1 MKVVI
6 LAGGLGSRLSEETV
20 SRPKPMV
27 EISNKPIIWHIMN
40 IYSYYGFNE
49 FIICC
54 GYKGHIIKEYFLNYS
69 LYNSNVEIDLETN
82 KLMMLKN
89 QTEKWKIKLIDTGK
103 KSNTGGRIKRIEEY
117 LTKSEPF
124 FLTYGD
130 GLANINL
137 NELLQNHIDSKKKAT
152 VTAVRPLGRFG
163 SMTIDDQMNVTSF
176 KEKQDFQNSRINGGF
191 FVLNFDVLN
200 YIKDDYTIFEKEPLE
215 NLSKDNQLN
224 AYIHNGFWHP
234 MDTLRDK
241 IFLENL
247 YNSNKAKW
255 KLWKD

>member
-1 MKVVI
+1 
-6 LAGGLGSRLSEETV
+6 
-20 SRPKPMV
+20 
-27 EISNKPIIWHIMN
+27 
-40 IYSYYGFNE
+40 
-49 FIICC
+49 
-54 GYKGHIIKEYFLNYS
+54 
-69 LYNSNVEIDLETN
+69 
-82 KLMMLKN
+82 
-89 QTEKWKIKLIDTGK
+89 
-103 KSNTGGRIKRIEEY
+103 
-117 LTKSEPF
+117 
-124 FLTYGD
+124 
-130 GLANINL
+130 
-137 NELLQNHIDSKKKAT
+137 
-152 VTAVRPLGRFG
+152 
-163 SMTIDDQMNVTSF
+163 MNVTSF

-215 NLSKDNQLN
+215 KLSKDNQLN

>member
-20 SRPKPMV
+20 SKPKPMV

-82 KLMMLKN
+82 KLLMLKN

-124 FLTYGD
+124 FLTEFCLYFSP
-130 GLANINL
+130 LMTREHFSQPL
-137 NELLQNHIDSKKKAT
+137 PLL
-152 VTAVRPLGRFG
+152 VRD
-163 SMTIDDQMNVTSF
+163 TIVACHSC
-176 KEKQDFQNSRINGGF
+176 
-191 FVLNFDVLN
+191 L
-200 YIKDDYTIFEKEPLE
+200 
-215 NLSKDNQLN
+215 
-224 AYIHNGFWHP
+224 
-234 MDTLRDK
+234 
-241 IFLENL
+241 
-247 YNSNKAKW
+247 
-255 KLWKD
+255 